1 MTIYAVGDIQGCF
14 DALECVLDK
23 VCFNPTK
30 DQLWCAG
37 DLVNRGPQS
46 LKTLRFI
53 KSLGD
58 SAKVV
63 LGNHDLH
70 LLAIAFGGHNLKPK
84 DNLQPILEAKDSEEL
99 LFWLKDQ
106 PLMLRAE
113 GYTMVHAGICPNW
126 NVEQAEQL
134 ANEVHQCLSQGD
146 YAEYFAHMYGN
157 QPDTWQDD
165 LTGLDRLRTIT
176 NYFTRIRYCK
186 ENGQL
191 NLNDKKAPDAYGD
204 DFAFSPWYDF
214 LNTKWQQEKIIMGHW
229 ASIQG
234 NCPTDNVYAL
244 DTGCVWG
251 GKLTL
256 MRLDDNQLFQ
266 CECS

>member
-23 VCFNPTK
+23 VCFNPDK

-37 DLVNRGPQS
+37 DLVNRGPKS

-70 LLAIAFGGHNLKPK
+70 LLAVAYGGHSLKPK
-84 DNLQPILEAKDSEEL
+84 DNLQAILEAKDSEEL
-99 LFWLKDQ
+99 LLWLKDQ

-126 NVEQAEQL
+126 SVKQAEQL
-134 ANEVHQCLSQGD
+134 ADEVHQCLSQGD
-146 YAEYFAHMYGN
+146 YIEYFTHMYGN
-157 QPDTWQDD
+157 KPDTWRDD
-165 LTGLDRLRTIT
+165 LTGIDRLRIIT

-186 ENGQL
+186 ENGEL
-191 NLNDKKAPDAYGD
+191 NLKDKRAPDTYAN
-204 DFAFSPWYDF
+204 DFAYSPWYEF
-214 LNTKWQQEKIIMGHW
+214 LNPKWQQEKIIMGHW
-229 ASIQG
+229 ASIKG
-234 NCPTDNVYAL
+234 NCPADNIYAL

-251 GKLTL
+251 GELTL
-256 MRLDDNQLFQ
+256 MRLGDNQLFQ